1 MVFLALSAMLS
12 AFGVEV
18 LAFSLLEAEREVRTL
33 PSCLSEGLLSTL
45 GYPQS
50 FPSLAGQEKEPSW

>member
-18 LAFSLLEAEREVRTL
+18 LAFSLLEAEGEVRAL
-33 PSCLSEGLLSTL
+33 PSCLS
-45 GYPQS
+45 
-50 FPSLAGQEKEPSW
+50 

>member
-18 LAFSLLEAEREVRTL
+18 LAFSLLEAERGENL
-33 PSCLSEGLLSTL
+33 AFLSQLGPSVYSRAPSVLS
-45 GYPQS
+45 
-50 FPSLAGQEKEPSW
+50 FLAGQVKEPSW